1 MKAPLSQYPGMNP
14 FVLDWLAGDERFL
27 RRDQSPL
34 PAPRGEGQGEGH
46 ELRTPSPLT
55 LAPSPAG
62 RGDLASA
69 LDRSNRHWGI
79 FAKDAILRW
88 AAGETRTIIAG
99 QQVGFAGGPL
109 YTLAKVASIVK
120 MKRALERQG
129 TPATAMFWLA
139 TEDHDFDEV
148 ATLNVPARLTN
159 AQSQLD
165 LLCIR
170 ASRGVDSR
178 AAVGSLPIPE
188 PLITQ
193 LLAFFDIPRPAWLRE
208 GITFRDSFAELIASV
223 FGNEVILVDALL
235 PELRRAGAPLFDA
248 IVSKHDAIHDALT
261 QRGRALAAAGYKEQ
275 VVPNEHGQ
283 YTLLYELDE
292 HGHRQTAVPRGASD
306 PRSSSGDRGTEELR
320 GTPRNAERISTSALT
335 RPLLQDSV
343 LRPDVFVGGP
353 AEVAYYAQIAPL
365 HELLGIAMPRV
376 ALRGHVLVAPKRVV
390 RALERYDLEAP
401 EVFASA
407 ESLIAEREPEGVAQ
421 IRTILDEGKRELMQR
436 IAQVGELALPADHS
450 LASSIQRSI
459 GHLEFHFS
467 KLGERAI
474 KGLVRKD
481 RERYAALR
489 EVVSTLYPDRHVQD
503 RTVSW
508 FAYWHVYGAGITE
521 QILEEVEPDSAFF
534 KIAVL

>member
-1 MKAPLSQYPGMNP
+1 MSSHFVKAPLSQYPGMNP
-14 FVLDWLAGDERFL
+14 FVLDWLGGDERFL
-27 RRDQSPL
+27 PRATQFNG
-34 PAPRGEGQGEGH
+34 APPQRSA
-46 ELRTPSPLT
+46 ELAT
-55 LAPSPAG
+55 
-62 RGDLASA
+62 A

-88 AAGETRTIIAG
+88 AEGGTRTIIAG

-109 YTLAKVASIVK
+109 YTLAKIASIVK
-120 MKRALERQG
+120 MKRDLEKQG

-148 ATLNVPARLTN
+148 ATLNVPARLTKTE
-159 AQSQLD
+159 SQLD

-178 AAVGSLPIPE
+178 AVVGSLPIPE
-188 PLITQ
+188 QLITQ

-223 FGNEVILVDALL
+223 FGHEVIVVDALL
-235 PELRRAGAPLFDA
+235 PELRRAGASLFDA
-248 IVSKHDAIHDALT
+248 IESNRDAIHQKLRD
-261 QRGRALAAAGYKEQ
+261 RGRELTEAGYKEQ
-275 VVPNEHGQ
+275 VIPNEQGE

-292 HGHRQTAVPRGASD
+292 HGHRQAP
-306 PRSSSGDRGTEELR
+306 
-320 GTPRNAERISTSALT
+320 TPNRTPERTSTSALT

-365 HELLGIAMPRV
+365 HALLGIPMPRI
-376 ALRGHVLVAPKRVV
+376 ALRGHVLVAPKRVA
-390 RALERYDLEAP
+390 RALDKFDIQPA
-401 EVFASA
+401 EVFGDPDA
-407 ESLIAEREPEGVAQ
+407 LIAEREPEGVAR
-421 IRTILDEGKRELMQR
+421 IREILDRGKQDLMQH
-436 IAQVGELALPADHS
+436 IAEVGELALPADHS

-459 GHLEFHFS
+459 GHLEFHFN

-481 RERYAALR
+481 RERYAAIR

-508 FAYWHVYGAGITE
+508 FAYWHVYGDVLTE
-521 QILEEVEPDSAFF
+521 QILAEVEPDSAFF